1 MKIRRILCWLLSLA
15 LLTGSIYTADTLVRQ
30 RRLARKTVRLHVIAN
45 SDEAA
50 DQAQKL
56 RVRDGVLACVSGLT
70 ADCETADDARKC
82 IAAHLPEIAE
92 AAQRVLAGS
101 GYDVTVSLGP
111 ETYGTRD
118 YASFSLPAG
127 TYPSLR
133 VQIGEAAGKNW
144 WCVVFPTLCTAA
156 TSDEAELQ
164 AAAGGFD
171 EDEAAWITEE
181 QPEYRL
187 RFKTLE
193 WLQRALELDAPPE
206 RIEAFDISNLG
217 DTGIVAGMTVFQHG
231 RPRKSDYRKFRI
243 RTTDG
248 QNDYGSMHEAVTRR
262 FQHYVDGDPGFC
274 PLPDLLLIDGG
285 RGQVSAVKQAL
296 RGTALEHVPTFGMVK
311 DDHHR
316 TRAIVDSDGREIA
329 INMNRGTFTFI
340 TAIQDETH
348 RFANAY
354 RKQQMKQK
362 SYSSTLTE
370 VPGVGPKTAKA
381 LMARFKSVSAVREAA
396 MDQLENTPGVGP
408 RLARTIYDHFHPQ
421 N

>member
-1 MKIRRILCWLLSLA
+1 MYRENKSMMCKIKTLYSRTLLLRAMACGLILTVLLNLA
-15 LLTGSIYTADTLVRQ
+15 GFSAQCAALEENI
-30 RRLARKTVRLHVIAN
+30 VRLHVIAN

-193 WLQRALELDAPPE
+193 WLQKLKEL
-206 RIEAFDISNLG
+206 FS
-217 DTGIVAGMTVFQHG
+217 
-231 RPRKSDYRKFRI
+231 
-243 RTTDG
+243 
-248 QNDYGSMHEAVTRR
+248 
-262 FQHYVDGDPGFC
+262 
-274 PLPDLLLIDGG
+274 
-285 RGQVSAVKQAL
+285 
-296 RGTALEHVPTFGMVK
+296 
-311 DDHHR
+311 
-316 TRAIVDSDGREIA
+316 
-329 INMNRGTFTFI
+329 
-340 TAIQDETH
+340 
-348 RFANAY
+348 
-354 RKQQMKQK
+354 
-362 SYSSTLTE
+362 
-370 VPGVGPKTAKA
+370 
-381 LMARFKSVSAVREAA
+381 
-396 MDQLENTPGVGP
+396 
-408 RLARTIYDHFHPQ
+408 
-421 N
+421 

>member
-56 RVRDGVLACVSGLT
+56 RVRDGVLACVSGLA
-70 ADCETADDARKC
+70 ADCETADDAREC

-92 AAQRVLAGS
+92 AAQRVLVGS
-101 GYDVTVSLGP
+101 GYDVTVCLGP

-133 VQIGEAAGKNW
+133 VQIGKAAGKNW

-193 WLQRALELDAPPE
+193 WLQKLKEL
-206 RIEAFDISNLG
+206 FS
-217 DTGIVAGMTVFQHG
+217 
-231 RPRKSDYRKFRI
+231 
-243 RTTDG
+243 
-248 QNDYGSMHEAVTRR
+248 
-262 FQHYVDGDPGFC
+262 
-274 PLPDLLLIDGG
+274 
-285 RGQVSAVKQAL
+285 
-296 RGTALEHVPTFGMVK
+296 
-311 DDHHR
+311 
-316 TRAIVDSDGREIA
+316 
-329 INMNRGTFTFI
+329 
-340 TAIQDETH
+340 
-348 RFANAY
+348 
-354 RKQQMKQK
+354 
-362 SYSSTLTE
+362 
-370 VPGVGPKTAKA
+370 
-381 LMARFKSVSAVREAA
+381 
-396 MDQLENTPGVGP
+396 
-408 RLARTIYDHFHPQ
+408 
-421 N
+421 

>member
-70 ADCETADDARKC
+70 ADCETADDAREC

-144 WCVVFPTLCTAA
+144 WCVVF
-156 TSDEAELQ
+156 
-164 AAAGGFD
+164 
-171 EDEAAWITEE
+171 
-181 QPEYRL
+181 
-187 RFKTLE
+187 
-193 WLQRALELDAPPE
+193 AL
-206 RIEAFDISNLG
+206 
-217 DTGIVAGMTVFQHG
+217 HG
-231 RPRKSDYRKFRI
+231 RNER
-243 RTTDG
+243 
-248 QNDYGSMHEAVTRR
+248 
-262 FQHYVDGDPGFC
+262 
-274 PLPDLLLIDGG
+274 
-285 RGQVSAVKQAL
+285 
-296 RGTALEHVPTFGMVK
+296 
-311 DDHHR
+311 
-316 TRAIVDSDGREIA
+316 
-329 INMNRGTFTFI
+329 
-340 TAIQDETH
+340 
-348 RFANAY
+348 
-354 RKQQMKQK
+354 
-362 SYSSTLTE
+362 
-370 VPGVGPKTAKA
+370 
-381 LMARFKSVSAVREAA
+381 
-396 MDQLENTPGVGP
+396 
-408 RLARTIYDHFHPQ
+408 
-421 N
+421 

>member
-1 MKIRRILCWLLSLA
+1 MDGVFYENPKDPLLAAVACSV
-15 LLTGSIYTADTLVRQ
+15 DRQ
-30 RRLARKTVRLHVIAN
+30 HLYGRYARAAAQAGAEDRAAHVIAN

-156 TSDEAELQ
+156 TSDEAELR

-193 WLQRALELDAPPE
+193 WLQKLKEL
-206 RIEAFDISNLG
+206 FS
-217 DTGIVAGMTVFQHG
+217 
-231 RPRKSDYRKFRI
+231 
-243 RTTDG
+243 
-248 QNDYGSMHEAVTRR
+248 
-262 FQHYVDGDPGFC
+262 
-274 PLPDLLLIDGG
+274 
-285 RGQVSAVKQAL
+285 
-296 RGTALEHVPTFGMVK
+296 
-311 DDHHR
+311 
-316 TRAIVDSDGREIA
+316 
-329 INMNRGTFTFI
+329 
-340 TAIQDETH
+340 
-348 RFANAY
+348 
-354 RKQQMKQK
+354 
-362 SYSSTLTE
+362 
-370 VPGVGPKTAKA
+370 
-381 LMARFKSVSAVREAA
+381 
-396 MDQLENTPGVGP
+396 
-408 RLARTIYDHFHPQ
+408 
-421 N
+421 

>member
-144 WCVVFPTLCTAA
+144 WCVVFPALCMSAS
-156 TSDEAELQ
+156 SDELEQ
-164 AAAGGFD
+164 AA
-171 EDEAAWITEE
+171 EAAGITDGELRLITEDGAA
-181 QPEYRL
+181 YKL
-187 RFKTLE
+187 
-193 WLQRALELDAPPE
+193 
-206 RIEAFDISNLG
+206 
-217 DTGIVAGMTVFQHG
+217 
-231 RPRKSDYRKFRI
+231 KFRTVELFEKI
-243 RTTDG
+243 REFLT
-248 QNDYGSMHEAVTRR
+248 
-262 FQHYVDGDPGFC
+262 
-274 PLPDLLLIDGG
+274 
-285 RGQVSAVKQAL
+285 VS
-296 RGTALEHVPTFGMVK
+296 R
-311 DDHHR
+311 
-316 TRAIVDSDGREIA
+316 S
-329 INMNRGTFTFI
+329 
-340 TAIQDETH
+340 
-348 RFANAY
+348 
-354 RKQQMKQK
+354 
-362 SYSSTLTE
+362 
-370 VPGVGPKTAKA
+370 
-381 LMARFKSVSAVREAA
+381 
-396 MDQLENTPGVGP
+396 
-408 RLARTIYDHFHPQ
+408 
-421 N
+421 

>member
-82 IAAHLPEIAE
+82 IAAH
-92 AAQRVLAGS
+92 RVLAGS

-193 WLQRALELDAPPE
+193 WLQKLKEL
-206 RIEAFDISNLG
+206 FS
-217 DTGIVAGMTVFQHG
+217 
-231 RPRKSDYRKFRI
+231 
-243 RTTDG
+243 
-248 QNDYGSMHEAVTRR
+248 
-262 FQHYVDGDPGFC
+262 
-274 PLPDLLLIDGG
+274 
-285 RGQVSAVKQAL
+285 
-296 RGTALEHVPTFGMVK
+296 
-311 DDHHR
+311 
-316 TRAIVDSDGREIA
+316 
-329 INMNRGTFTFI
+329 
-340 TAIQDETH
+340 
-348 RFANAY
+348 
-354 RKQQMKQK
+354 
-362 SYSSTLTE
+362 
-370 VPGVGPKTAKA
+370 
-381 LMARFKSVSAVREAA
+381 
-396 MDQLENTPGVGP
+396 
-408 RLARTIYDHFHPQ
+408 
-421 N
+421 

>member
-133 VQIGEAAGKNW
+133 VQIGEAAGHFASP
-144 WCVVFPTLCTAA
+144 VRP
-156 TSDEAELQ
+156 
-164 AAAGGFD
+164 AGCG
-171 EDEAAWITEE
+171 
-181 QPEYRL
+181 
-187 RFKTLE
+187 
-193 WLQRALELDAPPE
+193 
-206 RIEAFDISNLG
+206 SG
-217 DTGIVAGMTVFQHG
+217 AG
-231 RPRKSDYRKFRI
+231 
-243 RTTDG
+243 
-248 QNDYGSMHEAVTRR
+248 
-262 FQHYVDGDPGFC
+262 
-274 PLPDLLLIDGG
+274 
-285 RGQVSAVKQAL
+285 
-296 RGTALEHVPTFGMVK
+296 
-311 DDHHR
+311 
-316 TRAIVDSDGREIA
+316 
-329 INMNRGTFTFI
+329 
-340 TAIQDETH
+340 
-348 RFANAY
+348 
-354 RKQQMKQK
+354 
-362 SYSSTLTE
+362 
-370 VPGVGPKTAKA
+370 
-381 LMARFKSVSAVREAA
+381 
-396 MDQLENTPGVGP
+396 
-408 RLARTIYDHFHPQ
+408 
-421 N
+421 

>member
-1 MKIRRILCWLLSLA
+1 M
-15 LLTGSIYTADTLVRQ
+15 TGSIYTADTLVRQ

-70 ADCETADDARKC
+70 ADCETADDAREC

-164 AAAGGFD
+164 GRR
-171 EDEAAWITEE
+171 EVLTRT
-181 QPEYRL
+181 RL
-187 RFKTLE
+187 HGSRRSSRNTACASKRSSGSRSSKNCFHE
-193 WLQRALELDAPPE
+193 PAL
-206 RIEAFDISNLG
+206 N
-217 DTGIVAGMTVFQHG
+217 
-231 RPRKSDYRKFRI
+231 
-243 RTTDG
+243 
-248 QNDYGSMHEAVTRR
+248 AVTR
-262 FQHYVDGDPGFC
+262 
-274 PLPDLLLIDGG
+274 L
-285 RGQVSAVKQAL
+285 SAC
-296 RGTALEHVPTFGMVK
+296 
-311 DDHHR
+311 
-316 TRAIVDSDGREIA
+316 
-329 INMNRGTFTFI
+329 
-340 TAIQDETH
+340 
-348 RFANAY
+348 
-354 RKQQMKQK
+354 QK
-362 SYSSTLTE
+362 SPVELFRQAAIRI
-370 VPGVGPKTAKA
+370 AKSI
-381 LMARFKSVSAVREAA
+381 FAA
-396 MDQLENTPGVGP
+396 
-408 RLARTIYDHFHPQ
+408 
-421 N
+421 

>member
-70 ADCETADDARKC
+70 ADCETADDAREC

-133 VQIGEAAGKNW
+133 VQIGKAAGKNW

-156 TSDEAELQ
+156 TSDEAELR
-164 AAAGGFD
+164 AAVGGFD

-193 WLQRALELDAPPE
+193 WLQKLKEL
-206 RIEAFDISNLG
+206 FS
-217 DTGIVAGMTVFQHG
+217 
-231 RPRKSDYRKFRI
+231 
-243 RTTDG
+243 
-248 QNDYGSMHEAVTRR
+248 
-262 FQHYVDGDPGFC
+262 
-274 PLPDLLLIDGG
+274 
-285 RGQVSAVKQAL
+285 
-296 RGTALEHVPTFGMVK
+296 
-311 DDHHR
+311 
-316 TRAIVDSDGREIA
+316 
-329 INMNRGTFTFI
+329 
-340 TAIQDETH
+340 
-348 RFANAY
+348 
-354 RKQQMKQK
+354 
-362 SYSSTLTE
+362 
-370 VPGVGPKTAKA
+370 
-381 LMARFKSVSAVREAA
+381 
-396 MDQLENTPGVGP
+396 
-408 RLARTIYDHFHPQ
+408 
-421 N
+421 

>member
-144 WCVVFPTLCTAA
+144 WCVVFPALCMSA
-156 TSDEAELQ
+156 SSAELEQ
-164 AAAGGFD
+164 AA
-171 EDEAAWITEE
+171 EAAGITDGELRLITGAEE
-181 QPEYRL
+181 GYVL
-187 RFKTLE
+187 KFKTLE
-193 WLQRALELDAPPE
+193 WLEKL
-206 RIEAFDISNLG
+206 
-217 DTGIVAGMTVFQHG
+217 
-231 RPRKSDYRKFRI
+231 
-243 RTTDG
+243 
-248 QNDYGSMHEAVTRR
+248 
-262 FQHYVDGDPGFC
+262 
-274 PLPDLLLIDGG
+274 
-285 RGQVSAVKQAL
+285 
-296 RGTALEHVPTFGMVK
+296 
-311 DDHHR
+311 
-316 TRAIVDSDGREIA
+316 
-329 INMNRGTFTFI
+329 
-340 TAIQDETH
+340 
-348 RFANAY
+348 
-354 RKQQMKQK
+354 
-362 SYSSTLTE
+362 
-370 VPGVGPKTAKA
+370 KA
-381 LMARFKSVSAVREAA
+381 LF
-396 MDQLENTPGVGP
+396 D
-408 RLARTIYDHFHPQ
+408 
-421 N
+421 

>member
-56 RVRDGVLACVSGLT
+56 RVRDGVLACVSVLT

-101 GYDVTVSLGP
+101 GYDVTVSL
-111 ETYGTRD
+111 
-118 YASFSLPAG
+118 ASFSLPAG

-133 VQIGEAAGKNW
+133 VQIGKAAGKNW

-181 QPEYRL
+181 QPEYCL

-193 WLQRALELDAPPE
+193 WLQKLKEL
-206 RIEAFDISNLG
+206 FS
-217 DTGIVAGMTVFQHG
+217 
-231 RPRKSDYRKFRI
+231 
-243 RTTDG
+243 
-248 QNDYGSMHEAVTRR
+248 
-262 FQHYVDGDPGFC
+262 
-274 PLPDLLLIDGG
+274 
-285 RGQVSAVKQAL
+285 
-296 RGTALEHVPTFGMVK
+296 
-311 DDHHR
+311 
-316 TRAIVDSDGREIA
+316 
-329 INMNRGTFTFI
+329 
-340 TAIQDETH
+340 
-348 RFANAY
+348 
-354 RKQQMKQK
+354 
-362 SYSSTLTE
+362 
-370 VPGVGPKTAKA
+370 
-381 LMARFKSVSAVREAA
+381 
-396 MDQLENTPGVGP
+396 
-408 RLARTIYDHFHPQ
+408 
-421 N
+421 

>member
-45 SDEAA
+45 SDEA
-50 DQAQKL
+50 
-56 RVRDGVLACVSGLT
+56 R
-70 ADCETADDARKC
+70 EC

-92 AAQRVLAGS
+92 AAQRVLVGS

-133 VQIGEAAGKNW
+133 VQIGKAAGKNW

-193 WLQRALELDAPPE
+193 WLQKLKEL
-206 RIEAFDISNLG
+206 FS
-217 DTGIVAGMTVFQHG
+217 
-231 RPRKSDYRKFRI
+231 
-243 RTTDG
+243 
-248 QNDYGSMHEAVTRR
+248 
-262 FQHYVDGDPGFC
+262 
-274 PLPDLLLIDGG
+274 
-285 RGQVSAVKQAL
+285 
-296 RGTALEHVPTFGMVK
+296 
-311 DDHHR
+311 
-316 TRAIVDSDGREIA
+316 
-329 INMNRGTFTFI
+329 
-340 TAIQDETH
+340 
-348 RFANAY
+348 
-354 RKQQMKQK
+354 
-362 SYSSTLTE
+362 
-370 VPGVGPKTAKA
+370 
-381 LMARFKSVSAVREAA
+381 
-396 MDQLENTPGVGP
+396 
-408 RLARTIYDHFHPQ
+408 
-421 N
+421 

>member
-144 WCVVFPTLCTAA
+144 WCVLFPSLCFVDTVHGVVPEE
-156 TSDEAELQ
+156 SKELLKNVL
-164 AAAGGFD
+164 
-171 EDEAAWITEE
+171 TEE
-181 QPEYRL
+181 EYESL
-187 RFKTLE
+187 F
-193 WLQRALELDAPPE
+193 
-206 RIEAFDISNLG
+206 
-217 DTGIVAGMTVFQHG
+217 
-231 RPRKSDYRKFRI
+231 
-243 RTTDG
+243 
-248 QNDYGSMHEAVTRR
+248 
-262 FQHYVDGDPGFC
+262 
-274 PLPDLLLIDGG
+274 
-285 RGQVSAVKQAL
+285 
-296 RGTALEHVPTFGMVK
+296 
-311 DDHHR
+311 
-316 TRAIVDSDGREIA
+316 
-329 INMNRGTFTFI
+329 
-340 TAIQDETH
+340 
-348 RFANAY
+348 
-354 RKQQMKQK
+354 
-362 SYSSTLTE
+362 
-370 VPGVGPKTAKA
+370 
-381 LMARFKSVSAVREAA
+381 
-396 MDQLENTPGVGP
+396 TPGKSEYKVRWKAAEIWQSLFG
-408 RLARTIYDHFHPQ
+408 
-421 N
+421 

>member
-50 DQAQKL
+50 DQEQKL

-92 AAQRVLAGS
+92 AAQHVLAGS

-181 QPEYRL
+181 QPEYRIGVPIMGTYEEIFTSDKSEFGGSGITNGKVKTDSKPL
-187 RFKTLE
+187 HGQEQSINIKIPRFGVLFFKGKPKAKRRTKAE
-193 WLQRALELDAPPE
+193 
-206 RIEAFDISNLG
+206 IEAAKKL
-217 DTGIVAGMTVFQHG
+217 AEQEKQEKKPA
-231 RPRKSDYRKFRI
+231 R
-243 RTTDG
+243 RTAAKTKAAKT
-248 QNDYGSMHEAVTRR
+248 AVTKKAKAE
-262 FQHYVDGDPGFC
+262 V
-274 PLPDLLLIDGG
+274 
-285 RGQVSAVKQAL
+285 AVKAKAEVAVKAKADVAVKGETSVVKT
-296 RGTALEHVPTFGMVK
+296 GTKAVA
-311 DDHHR
+311 R
-316 TRAIVDSDGREIA
+316 T
-329 INMNRGTFTFI
+329 
-340 TAIQDETH
+340 
-348 RFANAY
+348 
-354 RKQQMKQK
+354 
-362 SYSSTLTE
+362 
-370 VPGVGPKTAKA
+370 GPKEVAVKGEKAVAIKGEKAVAVKSETAVTTVKED
-381 LMARFKSVSAVREAA
+381 K
-396 MDQLENTPGVGP
+396 
-408 RLARTIYDHFHPQ
+408 
-421 N
+421 

>member
-1 MKIRRILCWLLSLA
+1 MKIRRVLCWLLSLA

-144 WCVVFPTLCTAA
+144 WCVVFPVLCMSASADELEQVGLDIPQVTKVALILRQRGLPVDTAV
-156 TSDEAELQ
+156 
-164 AAAGGFD
+164 
-171 EDEAAWITEE
+171 
-181 QPEYRL
+181 Y
-187 RFKTLE
+187 
-193 WLQRALELDAPPE
+193 
-206 RIEAFDISNLG
+206 
-217 DTGIVAGMTVFQHG
+217 TV
-231 RPRKSDYRKFRI
+231 
-243 RTTDG
+243 
-248 QNDYGSMHEAVTRR
+248 E
-262 FQHYVDGDPGFC
+262 
-274 PLPDLLLIDGG
+274 
-285 RGQVSAVKQAL
+285 AL
-296 RGTALEHVPTFGMVK
+296 RDALLRLKGG
-311 DDHHR
+311 D
-316 TRAIVDSDGREIA
+316 
-329 INMNRGTFTFI
+329 
-340 TAIQDETH
+340 
-348 RFANAY
+348 
-354 RKQQMKQK
+354 
-362 SYSSTLTE
+362 
-370 VPGVGPKTAKA
+370 
-381 LMARFKSVSAVREAA
+381 AVC
-396 MDQLENTPGVGP
+396 
-408 RLARTIYDHFHPQ
+408 
-421 N
+421 

>member
-1 MKIRRILCWLLSLA
+1 MLSLA

-56 RVRDGVLACVSGLT
+56 RVRDGVLVCVSGLT

-92 AAQRVLAGS
+92 AAQRVL
-101 GYDVTVSLGP
+101 TVSLGP

-193 WLQRALELDAPPE
+193 WLQKLKEL
-206 RIEAFDISNLG
+206 FS
-217 DTGIVAGMTVFQHG
+217 
-231 RPRKSDYRKFRI
+231 
-243 RTTDG
+243 
-248 QNDYGSMHEAVTRR
+248 
-262 FQHYVDGDPGFC
+262 
-274 PLPDLLLIDGG
+274 
-285 RGQVSAVKQAL
+285 
-296 RGTALEHVPTFGMVK
+296 
-311 DDHHR
+311 
-316 TRAIVDSDGREIA
+316 
-329 INMNRGTFTFI
+329 
-340 TAIQDETH
+340 
-348 RFANAY
+348 
-354 RKQQMKQK
+354 
-362 SYSSTLTE
+362 
-370 VPGVGPKTAKA
+370 
-381 LMARFKSVSAVREAA
+381 
-396 MDQLENTPGVGP
+396 
-408 RLARTIYDHFHPQ
+408 
-421 N
+421 